1 MEPDK
6 EIKETTSEP
15 SQETQGATQ
24 TNDTPQV
31 DNEVAKYTDKQ
42 LNDLIL
48 KNSSKASEKA
58 KAELMASL
66 GIKDV
71 SEIEALKEA
80 RKAQMSDARKAQ
92 MSDAE
97 KATLALKEQEAA
109 TQSARREADEAIAE
123 VAAMKAGV
131 PVDKVERVRKLAM
144 SGQYEGDT
152 PAEKINAVLADF
164 PEFIKQT
171 SVNLGAPTGKNT
183 VSDEESILQKLRE
196 QRRGR

>member
-71 SEIEALKEA
+71 SEIEAMKE
-80 RKAQMSDARKAQ
+80 ARKAQ